1 MHPNVV
7 YILDL
12 LCKDDRFHFF
22 PPNIIP
28 GKYVGMSFFDKQ
40 MLMTAL
46 QSLKRNGSTFVTD
59 RVCQK
64 KSRRAFSEQNKSHFW
79 GDGLVLEDEV

>member
-1 MHPNVV
+1 MHCNVV
-7 YILDL
+7 YILGL
-12 LCKDDRFHFF
+12 LCKGELIDFIFF
-22 PPNIIP
+22 LRTSYHQP

-59 RVCQK
+59 RVYQE
-64 KSRRAFSEQNKSHFW
+64 KSRHAFSEQNKSLN
-79 GDGLVLEDEV
+79 GSTKYL